1 MKINTKQLRT
11 RILNLYYQDKRV
23 AEDDKYLIS
32 KIWQEDGWN
41 NNVSV
46 YVNLLNCT
54 SPESIRRTRARLVQ
68 EGLIKVSDKTQE
80 ARYQDYKQA
89 MMNI

>member
-41 NNVSV
+41 NEKSV

-54 SPESIRRTRARLVQ
+54 SPESIRRTRAKLVQ
-68 EGLIKVSDKTQE
+68 EGLIKVSNKTQE

-89 MMNI
+89 RMSV

>member
-54 SPESIRRTRARLVQ
+54 SPESIRRTRAKLVQ
-68 EGLIKVSDKTQE
+68 EGLIKVSNKTQE

>member
-1 MKINTKQLRT
+1 MKINTTQLRT
-11 RILNLYYQDKRV
+11 RILNMYKFDKRV

-41 NNVSV
+41 PAKDVYTNLMNV
-46 YVNLLNCT
+46 T
-54 SPESIRRTRARLVQ
+54 SPESIRRTRAKLVQ
-68 EGLIKVSDKTQE
+68 EGLMEVSEKTTE

-89 MMNI
+89 RMAI

>member
-68 EGLIKVSDKTQE
+68 EGLIKVSNKTQE

>member
-41 NNVSV
+41 NEKSV
-46 YVNLLNCT
+46 YANLLNCT

-80 ARYQDYKQA
+80 ARYKEYKQA
-89 MMNI
+89 KMSI

>member
-1 MKINTKQLRT
+1 MKINTTQLRT

-54 SPESIRRTRARLVQ
+54 SPESIRRTRAKLVQ

>member
-11 RILNLYYQDKRV
+11 RILNIYRYDKRV

-32 KIWQEDGWN
+32 KIWEEDGWN
-41 NNVSV
+41 PAKGVYANLVNV
-46 YVNLLNCT
+46 T
-54 SPESIRRTRARLVQ
+54 SPESIRRTRAKLVQ
-68 EGLIKVSDKTQE
+68 EGLMEVSAKTQE

-89 MMNI
+89 RMAI